1 MIRKIFLFLII
12 LVLTV
17 DFCNSQAFIRTT
29 DLFKRPESSGKL
41 SITQNPGIDTLLS
54 RYIILNKKLRT
65 NEGTQGMYGFR
76 IQIYFSSV
84 RNASKESAKA
94 MAEFIEKFPE
104 NKFPKLKSYAQF
116 QEPGWYIVR
125 AGDFRTKTECY
136 KYLMMVQKEF
146 PNAYSV
152 PDIINFPDLINK

>member
-17 DFCNSQAFIRTT
+17 DFCNSQAFIRTS
-29 DLFKRPESSGKL
+29 DLFKRPESLGKL
-41 SITQNPGIDTLLS
+41 NIFQNPAIDSLLS

-65 NEGTQGMYGFR
+65 AEGIQGMSGFR
-76 IQIYFSSV
+76 IQIYYSSV
-84 RNASKESAKA
+84 RSAREESAKA
-94 MAEFIEKFPE
+94 RAEFISMFPE
-104 NKFPKLKSYAQF
+104 NKFPDLKSYALY
-116 QEPGWYIVR
+116 QEPGWYMVR

-136 KYLMMVQKEF
+136 KFLLMVRKEF
-146 PNAYSV
+146 PNAYPV